1 MATMRPAVRLA
12 PSWGY
17 GELAQP
23 FASAVA
29 VAVCC
34 RQVERQSGSGKV
46 IDAVAGPRRA
56 QVYSGKAAG
65 LTSDE
70 FGAGGHDQISPR
82 PGAVDPGDTGL
93 LGGPGSSGNSRI
105 LAE

>member
-1 MATMRPAVRLA
+1 M
-12 PSWGY
+12 
-17 GELAQP
+17 
-23 FASAVA
+23 
-29 VAVCC
+29 
-34 RQVERQSGSGKV
+34 
-46 IDAVAGPRRA
+46 
-56 QVYSGKAAG
+56 YSGKAVG